1 MVENEQLTIF
11 SLFYL
16 LGGLALFL
24 FGIKYA
30 AEGLRGMAG
39 NRLKPILSR
48 LTRKRFL
55 GLLIGTVATFATQSS
70 SATTVILVS
79 LANSALIGLKQSLG
93 IILGADIGTTFTV
106 QLIAFKISDY
116 SPLIIFVGFMIMV
129 SGGKENRGKLGQAIM
144 AFGFI
149 FLGMKIMSDVMA
161 PLRSHPGVMATFAS
175 VGRMPLLGILIS
187 TVFTALIQSS
197 AATIGLVLTLC
208 FQGILDLN
216 SAIPLVL
223 GANIGTCATALLAS
237 LGTSTEARRVALAH
251 IIFKILGVA
260 LFFPFLR
267 GFESLASRT
276 SGDLARQ
283 VANAHTIFNVGMALI
298 FLPLVPLYAR
308 MVNSLIRESGEK
320 KEFGPL
326 YLDPRVLETPAL
338 ALGQATREILRMGDI
353 VYGMLRG
360 VMEVFKKN
368 DEDLRS
374 RIVEDDDK
382 VDLLE
387 ESITPYLTKLSQ
399 KELTPEQSEREIAL
413 LHIVDELEHI
423 GDLVSKNIMIYA
435 RKKIEDGF
443 YFSDQG
449 FDEIKSYHR
458 ETLITIQMALNASA
472 SFDKVCARQI
482 IDRTKKLVDEQN
494 RLHRAHIERLHRGYR
509 ESLETSTIHLDLLND
524 FKGINLH
531 ASYIGY
537 SILGRV

>member
-1 MVENEQLTIF
+1 MTGNEQLTVF
-11 SLFYL
+11 SFLYL
-16 LGGLALFL
+16 LGGLSLFL

-30 AEGLRGMAG
+30 AEGLRGLAG

-48 LTRKRFL
+48 FTRKRSI

-79 LANSALIGLKQSLG
+79 LANSALLSLKQSLG

-106 QLIAFKISDY
+106 QLIAFRIFDY
-116 SPLIIFVGFMIMV
+116 SPLIIFLGFIIMV
-129 SGGKENRGKLGQAIM
+129 GGGKKNQSKLGQAIM

-161 PLRSHPGVMATFAS
+161 PLRFHPGIMAAFSS
-175 VGRMPLLGILIS
+175 VGRMPLLGLLIS
-187 TVFTALIQSS
+187 TLFTALIQSS

-208 FQGILDLN
+208 FRGILNLN

-237 LGTSTEARRVALAH
+237 LRTSTEARRVALAH
-251 IIFKILGVA
+251 IIFKILGVG
-260 LFFPFLR
+260 LFFPFL
-267 GFESLASRT
+267 GVFESLVLQT

-283 VANAHTIFNVGMALI
+283 VANAHTVFNVGMALL

-308 MVNSLIRESGEK
+308 MISSLIPEAKEK
-320 KEFGPL
+320 REFGPL

-338 ALGQATREILRMGDI
+338 ALGQATREILRMGDL
-353 VYGMLRG
+353 VYGMLKG
-360 VMEVFKKN
+360 VMEVFKRN
-368 DEDLRS
+368 EENLRAK
-374 RIVEDDDK
+374 IVNEDDK

-399 KELTPEQSEREIAL
+399 KELTPAQSEREIAL
-413 LHIVDELEHI
+413 LNIVDDLEHI
-423 GDLVSKNIMIYA
+423 GDLISKNIMTYA
-435 RKKIEDGF
+435 RKKIEEGF

-449 FDEIKSYHR
+449 FDEIKGYHQ
-458 ETLITIQMALNASA
+458 ETLVTLQIALNASA

-482 IDRTKKLVDEQN
+482 IDRAKNLVDEQH
-494 RLHRAHIERLHRGYR
+494 RLHRAHIQRLHQGYR
-509 ESLETSTIHLDLLND
+509 ESLETSTIHLDILND
-524 FKGINLH
+524 LKGINLH